1 MLPHMPRLHTFLLSD
16 GPAKTIWSVGGAAGP
31 FYYAHD
37 EDYQRRALAAY
48 DEQSSSLRRVAFT
61 SEFEWEKREDGWYPW
76 GHVAAER
83 EIVSDGEDDDP

>member
-1 MLPHMPRLHTFLLSD
+1 MLPQMPRLHTFLLSD
-16 GPAKTIWSVGGAAGP
+16 GPAKTVYPGGGP

-61 SEFEWEKREDGWYPW
+61 SEFEWEKRADGWHPW
-76 GHVAAER
+76 GYVIADQ
-83 EIVSDGEDDDP
+83 EILSDSCP

>member
-61 SEFEWEKREDGWYPW
+61 SEFEWEKRADGWHPW
-76 GHVAAER
+76 GYVIAYQ
-83 EIVSDGEDDDP
+83 EILSDSCP